1 MRWLRELSGATLAI
15 SAFVVMAYAV
25 LLLGRHDWLE
35 AALVGLLGLTGLGA
49 ATELLRPSVGE

>member
-1 MRWLRELSGATLAI
+1 MRWLRELSGAMLAVM
-15 SAFVVMAYAV
+15 AFSVMAYAT

-35 AALVGLLGLTGLGA
+35 AAWLGFVGLTSLGA